1 MSCCFD
7 STSEISFSVRG
18 GGHDWAERSIRGEV
32 VADLTR
38 MREVF
43 IEGLVT
49 TLGGSGLSINVA
61 EASSARGLTAIKG
74 IIVSVGKA
82 VSVTRLLRSLDCK
95 VWFGTR
101 QHPGFGSYTC
111 GRANRLNRCETRAG
125 PLLGYPRRRRQ
136 LWGYNRRLKLH
147 SIPDISD
154 GIIALPWRKQRK
166 YYVL

>member
-1 MSCCFD
+1 
-7 STSEISFSVRG
+7 
-18 GGHDWAERSIRGEV
+18 
-32 VADLTR
+32 

-43 IEGLVT
+43 IEGLVA
-49 TLGGSGLSINVA
+49 TLGGSALSINVA

-82 VSVTRLLRSLDCK
+82 VSVGRLLRSLDCK

-111 GRANRLNRCETRAG
+111 GRANRLNRRQTRAG
-125 PLLGYPRRRRQ
+125 PLLGYPQRQ
-136 LWGYNRRLKLH
+136 RKLWGYNRRLKLH
-147 SIPDISD
+147 SIPDTSD

-166 YYVL
+166 YSCPITPGYSPSDDLTVMPTFFAAPDGKLSIVLHHSWCGD